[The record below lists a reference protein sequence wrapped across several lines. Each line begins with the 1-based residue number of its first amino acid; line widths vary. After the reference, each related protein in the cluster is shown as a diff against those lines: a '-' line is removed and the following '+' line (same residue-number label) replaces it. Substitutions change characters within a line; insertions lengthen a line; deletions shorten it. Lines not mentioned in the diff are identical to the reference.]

1 MVSCISG
8 VCVVALLF
16 SQSLFTVMPRGER
29 ISVTVNSILPHVDMW
44 VGSERCTLNH
54 VVPSQPQLADT
65 DIYIIPAS
73 LHARPFILPRPVTT
87 RHHGIPSILR
97 ATYGECLIT
106 SAEQQ
111 STTTFKGRL
120 SAASKRPH
128 AFNIHASWS
137 ETGARH

>member
-73 LHARPFILPRPVTT
+73 LHARPFILPRPI
-87 RHHGIPSILR
+87 HDPSPWHTLNPPGHLWRVPYHQRR
-97 ATYGECLIT
+97 AAIYNNIQG
-106 SAEQQ
+106 
-111 STTTFKGRL
+111 
-120 SAASKRPH
+120 AS
-128 AFNIHASWS
+128 
-137 ETGARH
+137 